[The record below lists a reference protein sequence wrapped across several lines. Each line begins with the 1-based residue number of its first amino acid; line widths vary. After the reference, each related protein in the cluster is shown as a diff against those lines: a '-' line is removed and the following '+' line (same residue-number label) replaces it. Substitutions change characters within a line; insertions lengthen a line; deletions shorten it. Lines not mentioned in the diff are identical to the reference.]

1 MKNDNIF
8 EYFKTCVVDNY
19 VNFTGRARRMEFW
32 SFQLVVFLI
41 SSALNVVTALAN
53 TDLNI
58 FSGVFSL
65 AMLLP
70 SLAVTSR
77 RLHDVGKS
85 GLMFLLIFIPV
96 IGWIWLLVL
105 LFTDGETTRNK
116 WGYNPKNT
124 NIDNEIDFIGTE

>member
-32 SFQLVVFLI
+32 SFQVVVFLI

-116 WGYNPKNT
+116 WGYNPKNP